1 MRPTGNGDD
10 SCLLAKVTTT
20 KSLSRRK
27 LMITILLTTIA
38 TATLLIDSAE
48 RLLADLTHLVCA
60 AKSLLASLRRSKQNT
75 QVQETSAEKE

>member
-1 MRPTGNGDD
+1 
-10 SCLLAKVTTT
+10 
-20 KSLSRRK
+20 
-27 LMITILLTTIA
+27 MITILLTTIA

-75 QVQETSAEKE
+75 QVQETSAKKSESHGWKRIRTKRPSSDCDSQ

>member
-1 MRPTGNGDD
+1 
-10 SCLLAKVTTT
+10 
-20 KSLSRRK
+20 
-27 LMITILLTTIA
+27 MITILLTTIA